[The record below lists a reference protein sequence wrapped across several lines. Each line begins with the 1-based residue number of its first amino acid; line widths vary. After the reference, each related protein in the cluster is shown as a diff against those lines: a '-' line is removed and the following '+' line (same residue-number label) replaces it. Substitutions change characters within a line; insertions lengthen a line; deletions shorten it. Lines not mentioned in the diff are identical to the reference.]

1 MRLSTPPAA
10 LDPALLAAQGHVVQ
24 IQPSLVLR
32 KTGRHSSRYEVARS
46 SIDSVTIA
54 NPYLRDGIDV
64 YVRGK
69 DEVHFVFLATRT
81 RIVLRVRAYLVE
93 SLAWLD
99 GTRGCDALVIRISDA
114 HGSEAGSQLRTFLN
128 YLEHKGI
135 VVEPDW
141 LERSGLNQ
149 ITVAMQ
155 HRQLSFLLDVL
166 GTPERA
172 VAVQRKISEARLVCF
187 GLGAVGG
194 WLVRQL
200 LGLGFRRFVFV
211 DHDTVSESDVT
222 RHAFFDPADAVAN
235 ATKAVAAAA
244 RIREQFKGI
253 DIEVKATALTTRTH
267 LDEIVPRD
275 ASLVI
280 NAADQPYIGYT
291 SVLLSRFCVPRGLPL
306 LVAGGFDAHLG
317 SLGEMIVPGIT
328 PCADCYAEHFSEALK
343 DWVPVEHPVGDRRE
357 SIGGLCSMSV
367 FAAGA
372 AAMQVL
378 RLFTGEGEPVGG
390 RGEMLFDSY
399 RLDAFTVQR
408 RPDCSVCARI

>member
-1 MRLSTPPAA
+1 M
-10 LDPALLAAQGHVVQ
+10 
-24 IQPSLVLR
+24 
-32 KTGRHSSRYEVARS
+32 
-46 SIDSVTIA
+46 TIA
-54 NPYLRDGIDV
+54 TPYLRDGIDV
-64 YVRGK
+64 YVREEE
-69 DEVHFVFLATRT
+69 EVHFVFLATRT
-81 RIVLRVRAYLVE
+81 RIVLRVRAYLVK

-99 GTRGCDALVIRISDA
+99 GTSTFDALVSRMDDA
-114 HGSEAGSQLRTFLN
+114 HGAEAGCQFRALLS
-128 YLEHKGI
+128 YLEQKGI

-141 LERSGLNQ
+141 LVRSALDRH
-149 ITVAMQ
+149 TVATQ
-155 HRQLSFLLDVL
+155 QRQLSFLLDVL

-172 VAVQRKISEARLVCF
+172 IAVQRRISEARLVCF

-211 DHDTVSESDVT
+211 DHDTISESDVA
-222 RHAFFDPADAVAN
+222 RHAFFDVADAAAN
-235 ATKAVAAAA
+235 ATKAAAAA
-244 RIREQFKGI
+244 AKIREQFKEI
-253 DIEVKATALTTRTH
+253 DIEVRTTALTTRTH

-291 SVLLSRFCVPRGLPL
+291 SILLSRFCVSRRLPL

-317 SLGEMIVPGIT
+317 SLGEMIMPGIT

-357 SIGGLCSMSV
+357 AAGGLCSMSV

-378 RLFTGEGEPVGG
+378 RLFLGESEPVGG

-408 RPDCSVCARI
+408 RPDCPVCSTT